1 MGKLVTIS
9 VSLLLIFGATS
20 LWAQAQE
27 SGESSVRTIEELYL
41 DQAIDQ
47 QIIRGQAR
55 SNTREAKFL
64 AIQGVRAMVQ
74 RGEVSPDNVE
84 MIRVVEGLATE
95 GIGRQ
100 VRSSGAVS
108 NNFPDVRREAVGLL
122 GDIGGPIAQRA
133 LIRVV
138 REDPEPMVLAEAIY
152 GLGTIGNND
161 DNEITANIVAV
172 LRRQNAREMPDNNLA
187 FASLL
192 ALEKIARASGGISDP
207 AVVDALLDVATGN
220 YIREVR
226 LKAIDVIYNLRGA

>member
-9 VSLLLIFGATS
+9 VSILLIFGATS
-20 LWAQAQE
+20 LWAQDQE
-27 SGESSVRTIEELYL
+27 SDEASVRTIEELYL

-74 RGEVSPDNVE
+74 RGEVAADNAE

-100 VRSSGAVS
+100 VRTNGAVS
-108 NNFPDVRREAVGLL
+108 NDFPDVRRQAVGLL
-122 GDIGGPIAQRA
+122 GEIGGPIAQRA

-152 GLGTIGNND
+152 GLGTIGSND
-161 DNEITANIVAV
+161 ENEITANIVAV
-172 LRRQNAREMPDNNLA
+172 LRRQNAQEMPDNNLA

-192 ALEKIARASGGISDP
+192 ALEKIAGATGGITDST
-207 AVVDALLDVATGN
+207 VVDALLDVATGN

>member
-1 MGKLVTIS
+1 MGKLVTVS
-9 VSLLLIFGATS
+9 VSLLLIFGASS
-20 LWAQAQE
+20 LWAQE
-27 SGESSVRTIEELYL
+27 SGEVSPRTIEELYL
-41 DQAIDQ
+41 EQAIDQ
-47 QIIRGQAR
+47 QIIRSQAR

-74 RGEVSPDNVE
+74 RGEISPDNVE

-100 VRSSGAVS
+100 VRTNGAVS

-122 GDIGGPIAQRA
+122 GDIGGPVAQRA

-161 DNEITANIVAV
+161 ENEITANIVAV

-207 AVVDALLDVATGN
+207 SVVDALLDVASGN

>member
-1 MGKLVTIS
+1 MGKLVAIS
-9 VSLLLIFGATS
+9 VSLLIILGSTA
-20 LWAQAQE
+20 LWAQEQASDE
-27 SGESSVRTIEELYL
+27 VSGRTIEELYL
-41 DQAIDQ
+41 EQAIDQ

-74 RGEVSPDNVE
+74 RGEISPDNAE
-84 MIRVVEGLATE
+84 MIRVVEGLASE
-95 GIGRQ
+95 GVGRQ
-100 VRSSGAVS
+100 VRTSGAVS

-138 REDPEPMVLAEAIY
+138 QDDPEPMVLAEAVY
-152 GLGTIGNND
+152 GLGSIGSNE
-161 DNEITANIVAV
+161 DNEVTANIVAV
-172 LRRQNAREMPDNNLA
+172 LRGQNAREMPDNNLA

-192 ALEKIARASGGISDP
+192 ALEKIATASGGITDP
-207 AVVDALLDVATGN
+207 TVVDALLDVATGN
-220 YIREVR
+220 YVREVR